1 MAVIDLL
8 KYYKGLRALS
18 SLIGGRILSALFLQS
33 HTAKYISLSID
44 KINFGFVESGSL
56 KKFDEKCSNAY
67 RFGTPRRNEGG
78 RFKWKSA

>member
-18 SLIGGRILSALFLQS
+18 SLIIGRILSVLLSQFHA
-33 HTAKYISLSID
+33 AKYISLSIY
-44 KINFGFVESGSL
+44 KFNLCLVESGSL

-78 RFKWKSA
+78 RIKWKSA